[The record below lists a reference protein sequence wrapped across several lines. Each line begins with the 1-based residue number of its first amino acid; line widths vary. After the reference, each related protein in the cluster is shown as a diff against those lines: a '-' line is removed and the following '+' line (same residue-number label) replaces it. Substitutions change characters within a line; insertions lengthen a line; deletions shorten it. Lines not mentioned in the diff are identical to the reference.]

1 MHTDQDRDMGMPLGA
16 APTFTD
22 CWSDLLQA
30 SLPFFES
37 QLNVLADALAQMQ
50 MRKGSYGGSQYIQ
63 DVISTWE
70 GWATLVMTSLQ
81 FGTTPQGLPALS
93 LIVDGDA
100 ELVGPMG
107 TPTSV
112 LLPPG
117 VTTVVTDLHRIGGR
131 ATGDGPTA
139 EPQSIDASRHVRA
152 QLSPARDRV
161 EVTLVDLGRGQSERD
176 GRGIVPG
183 LYVGA
188 VYAMEAETRR
198 PLAVLYVLV
207 EESPVP

>member
-1 MHTDQDRDMGMPLGA
+1 MNTDQDRNVGTAMTD
-16 APTFTD
+16 APTGTD
-22 CWSDLLQA
+22 YWSDLLQA

-37 QLNVLADALAQMQ
+37 QLNLLADALAQMQ
-50 MRKGSYGGSQYIQ
+50 PRKRSYGGTQYLQ
-63 DVISTWE
+63 DVISTWD

-81 FGTTPQGLPALS
+81 FGATPQHLPTLNF
-93 LIVDGDA
+93 IVDGDA

-107 TPTSV
+107 TSTSV
-112 LLPPG
+112 SLPPG
-117 VTTVVTDLHRIGGR
+117 VTTFVTDLCRIGGR
-131 ATGDGPTA
+131 TADSGLTEGPH
-139 EPQSIDASRHVRA
+139 SIDASRHVRT
-152 QLSPARDRV
+152 QLSPAGDRV

-198 PLAVLYVLV
+198 PLAVVYVLV
-207 EESPVP
+207 KEPPAP

>member
-1 MHTDQDRDMGMPLGA
+1 MNTDQDRSVGTAMAA

-22 CWSDLLQA
+22 YWSDLLQA

-50 MRKGSYGGSQYIQ
+50 LRQRGYGGTQYLQ

-81 FGTTPQGLPALS
+81 FGTTPQQLPALS

-100 ELVGPMG
+100 ELVGPKR

-112 LLPPG
+112 PVPPG

-131 ATGDGPTA
+131 TTADCPTEGPHC
-139 EPQSIDASRHVRA
+139 IDASRHVQA
-152 QLSPARDRV
+152 QLSPAGDRM
-161 EVTLVDLGRGQSERD
+161 EVTLVDLGRGQGERD
-176 GRGIVPG
+176 SRGIVPG

-198 PLAVLYVLV
+198 PLAIIYVLV
-207 EESPVP
+207 EEPPVL